1 MDVHPPKNGINRYWS
16 IAIFYNDEHISWS
29 FLEACHDRCLS
40 LSGQA
45 GQAPL
50 AAPRRGTSRIASCK
64 SSGRADFQWQTF
76 PASVWPTKTNHSMAL
91 EFLQFVAL
99 KRLYLKFIRLSV
111 FPQIIFPEI
120 NQHIYVCYIYIYY
133 YYYSRKSSK
142 IAGSPGSV
150 TCWVTLDSQG
160 AGIRTPERRD
170 CSECTWQPEV
180 PWENYRKTIGKW
192 WFNGI

>member
-50 AAPRRGTSRIASCK
+50 AAPRRDTSRIASCK

-120 NQHIYVCYIYIYY
+120 NQHIYVCYIYILLLLFP
-133 YYYSRKSSK
+133 K
-142 IAGSPGSV
+142 I
-150 TCWVTLDSQG
+150 
-160 AGIRTPERRD
+160 IENR
-170 CSECTWQPEV
+170 WQPRV
-180 PWENYRKTIGKW
+180 SHLLGHPWQPRRRNPNSGEAWLLRMYLTTRGTMGKL
-192 WFNGI
+192 

>member
-76 PASVWPTKTNHSMAL
+76 PASVWPTKTNHSMAF

-120 NQHIYVCYIYIYY
+120 NQHIYVCYIYIIIIPENH
-133 YYYSRKSSK
+133 RKSLAAQGQSP
-142 IAGSPGSV
+142 AGSPLTAKAQESE
-150 TCWVTLDSQG
+150 L
-160 AGIRTPERRD
+160 RRGVIA
-170 CSECTWQPEV
+170 QNV
-180 PWENYRKTIGKW
+180 PDNQRYHGKTIGKP
-192 WFNGI
+192 